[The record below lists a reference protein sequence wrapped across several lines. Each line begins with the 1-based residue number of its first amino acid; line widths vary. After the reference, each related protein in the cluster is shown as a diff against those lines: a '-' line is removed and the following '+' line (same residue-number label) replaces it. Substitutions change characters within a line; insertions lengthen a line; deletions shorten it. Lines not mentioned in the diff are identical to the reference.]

1 MSRKIALLTNGPGE
15 LWGWVRPFAAELLR
29 RRWDVSL
36 RILPCQF
43 ASGEERRIAL
53 ALGIP
58 DVSGPESPLRTALS
72 MRKFGKGANETPPE
86 AVVQLGGD
94 LLWGRMLSA
103 SARAPLFCYSYGRK
117 NGIERCAVL
126 FTAYR
131 EMAESIASSGEGQA
145 LQRTGRILLAGD
157 LAAELSDTFVHAPDG
172 EDRIPEGRPRV
183 AFFPGSREH
192 IREYAVPLIRELA
205 AALRESFPALDARI
219 ILSPFASAGEEE
231 AFRRSGDLIPVRG
244 GSKES
249 LRGLDFAVTQPGT
262 NTLELMHCAVPFLVA
277 VPFSSLRHI
286 PLPGVAGALA
296 NIPLIGPALRE
307 AALKAKGRRT
317 GFVAWPNRLAGRQVV
332 DELIGDISARD
343 VARVVG
349 GHLLDGEYLARTR
362 KSLAALSS
370 SAPRNAAVFMADHIE
385 RMLAER

>member
-1 MSRKIALLTNGPGE
+1 MSRHAVLLTNGPGE

-43 ASGEERRIAL
+43 ASGEERRIARS
-53 ALGIP
+53 LGIP
-58 DVSGPESPLRTALS
+58 DVSGPESSFRTAISL
-72 MRKFGKGANETPPE
+72 RNFGKGANGTAPD

-94 LLWGRMLSA
+94 LLWGRMLAA

-117 NGIERCAVL
+117 NGMERCAAL

-131 EMAESIASSGEGQA
+131 EMAQSIASSGEGQA
-145 LQRTGRILLAGD
+145 LKRAGRILVAGD
-157 LAAELSDTFVHAPDG
+157 LAAELPDASVRAPDREDGVAG
-172 EDRIPEGRPRV
+172 EGPRV

-192 IREYAVPLIRELA
+192 IREYAVPLIRETA

-219 ILSPFASAGEEE
+219 ILSPFASPGEEE
-231 AFRRSGDLIPVRG
+231 AFRRSGDLTPVRG

-249 LRGLDFAVTQPGT
+249 LRGVDFAVTQPGT
-262 NTLELMHCAVPFLVA
+262 NTLELMHCSVPFLVA

-296 NIPLIGPALRE
+296 KIPLVGPALRE
-307 AALKAKGRRT
+307 AVLKAKGRRT
-317 GFVAWPNRLAGRQVV
+317 GFLAWPNRLAGREVV
-332 DELIGDISARD
+332 DELIGEISARD
-343 VARVVG
+343 VAGRVEKR
-349 GHLLDGEYLARTR
+349 LLDGEYLSRTKR
-362 KSLAALSS
+362 TLAALST
-370 SAPRNAAVFMADHIE
+370 SAPRNAAAFMADHIE

>member
-1 MSRKIALLTNGPGE
+1 MSRHAVLLTNGPGE

-53 ALGIP
+53 SLGIP
-58 DVSGPESPLRTALS
+58 DVSGPESSFRTAISL
-72 MRKFGKGANETPPE
+72 RRRGKGANGTAPD

-94 LLWGRMLSA
+94 LLWGRMLAA

-117 NGIERCAVL
+117 NGMERCAAL

-131 EMAESIASSGEGQA
+131 EMAESIVSSGEGQT
-145 LQRTGRILLAGD
+145 LQRAGRILVAGD
-157 LAAELSDTFVHAPDG
+157 LAAELPDAAVNPPDG
-172 EDRIPEGRPRV
+172 EGRIPSGRPGV

-192 IREYAVPLIRELA
+192 IREYAVPLIRETA
-205 AALRESFPALDARI
+205 AALRESFPSLDARI
-219 ILSPFASAGEEE
+219 ILSPFASPGEEE
-231 AFRRSGDLIPVRG
+231 AFHRSGDLTPVRG

-249 LRGLDFAVTQPGT
+249 LRGVDFAVTQPGT
-262 NTLELMHCAVPFLVA
+262 NTLELMHCSVPFLVA

-296 NIPLIGPALRE
+296 KIPLVGPALRE
-307 AALKAKGRRT
+307 AVLKAKGRRT
-317 GFVAWPNRLAGRQVV
+317 GFLAWPNRLAGREVV
-332 DELIGDISARD
+332 DEMIGEISARD
-343 VARVVG
+343 VAGRVEKR
-349 GHLLDGEYLARTR
+349 LLDEEYLSRT
-362 KSLAALSS
+362 KKTLAALSS
-370 SAPRNAAVFMADHIE
+370 SAPRNAAAFMADHIE

>member
-1 MSRKIALLTNGPGE
+1 MSRKVVLLTNGPGE

-29 RRWDVSL
+29 RCWDVSL

-72 MRKFGKGANETPPE
+72 LRKIGIGANGTPPD

-94 LLWGRMLSA
+94 LLWGRMLAA

-117 NGIERCAVL
+117 NGIERCAAL

-131 EMAESIASSGEGQA
+131 EMAESIVSSGEGKA
-145 LQRTGRILLAGD
+145 LQRTGRIFVAGD
-157 LAAELSDTFVHAPDG
+157 LAADLPDAFVNAPDG
-172 EDRIPEGRPRV
+172 EEGAAGGRPGV
-183 AFFPGSREH
+183 AFFPGSREN
-192 IREYAVPLIRELA
+192 IRTFAVPLIRETA
-205 AALRESFPALDARI
+205 DALRESFPSLDARI
-219 ILSPFASAGEEE
+219 ILSPFASAREEE
-231 AFRRSGDLIPVRG
+231 AFRRSGDLTPVRG

-249 LRGLDFAVTQPGT
+249 LRGIDFAVTQPGT
-262 NTLELMHCAVPFLVA
+262 NTLELMHCSVPFLVA

-286 PLPGVAGALA
+286 PLPGIAGALA
-296 NIPLIGPALRE
+296 NIPLIGPSLRE
-307 AALKAKGRRT
+307 AALKAKGRHV
-317 GFVAWPNRLAGRQVV
+317 GFLAWPNRLAGREVV
-332 DELIGDISARD
+332 DEMIGEVSALD
-343 VARVVG
+343 VARRVEKR
-349 GHLLDGEYLARTR
+349 LLDDEYLARTR

-370 SAPRNAAVFMADHIE
+370 SAPRNPAVFMADQVE

>member
-1 MSRKIALLTNGPGE
+1 MSRHAVLLTNGPGE
-15 LWGWVRPFAAELLR
+15 LWGWVRPFAAELLH

-53 ALGIP
+53 SLGIP
-58 DVSGPESPLRTALS
+58 DVSGPESSFRTAISL
-72 MRKFGKGANETPPE
+72 RNFGKGGNGAPPD

-94 LLWGRMLSA
+94 LLWGRMLAA

-117 NGIERCAVL
+117 NGMERCTAF

-145 LQRTGRILLAGD
+145 LQRTGRILVAGD
-157 LAAELSDTFVHAPDG
+157 LAAELPDASVRAPDREDDIAG
-172 EDRIPEGRPRV
+172 EGPRV

-192 IREYAVPLIRELA
+192 IREYAVPLIRETA
-205 AALRESFPALDARI
+205 AELRESFPSLDARI
-219 ILSPFASAGEEE
+219 ILSPFASPGEEE
-231 AFRRSGDLIPVRG
+231 AFHRSGDLTPVRG

-249 LRGLDFAVTQPGT
+249 LRGVDFAVTQPGT
-262 NTLELMHCAVPFLVA
+262 NTLELMHCSVPFLVA

-296 NIPLIGPALRE
+296 KIPLVGPALRE
-307 AALKAKGRRT
+307 AVLKAKGRRT
-317 GFVAWPNRLAGRQVV
+317 GFLAWPNRLAGREVV
-332 DELIGDISARD
+332 DEMIGEISARD
-343 VARVVG
+343 VAGRVEKR
-349 GHLLDGEYLARTR
+349 LLDEEYLSRT
-362 KSLAALSS
+362 KKTLAALSS
-370 SAPRNAAVFMADHIE
+370 SAPRNAAAFMADHIE